1 MLKQL
6 LVENYVLIDSL
17 SLDLGQGLNIIT
29 GETGAGKS
37 ILLGALGLLLGTRAD
52 MSAMKNNTKN
62 CVVEGTF
69 DIEGYGLEDFFENY
83 DLDYEPTCIVRRV
96 ITSSGKSRG
105 FINELPVQIS
115 TLKELGQNLIDVHSQ
130 HQTLLLANESF
141 QQKILDSSS
150 KDTSLISKYST
161 EYQTLRL
168 LENQLIQLR
177 EETAKQRENQDY
189 INFQFSELS
198 DAKLKIGEKQ
208 ELEAQLAL
216 HTNSEQIRE
225 SLALCANA
233 MENEMGGMLTELKNI
248 ETSFSRTGD
257 VYKYGSEFSS
267 RIRACLEELKD
278 INSQV
283 QNEFDKV
290 DSDPEKMRQLSERID
305 FLYSLEQKHRLSSVE
320 ELIELRDEFEQ
331 KLCSISSSDHKI
343 GELENQILA
352 KTDKA
357 KSLAKKI
364 TAERE
369 KSAKAVMS
377 HVNKTLANLGMPN
390 ARLEIKIS
398 VNDKLNT
405 SGENTIAFL
414 FASSQGVDTQSIDK
428 VASGGELSRVML
440 AIKGFVAEKIK
451 LPTIIFDEIDTGVS
465 GKIADAMGE
474 IITNLGQTMQVIN
487 ITHLPQVASK
497 GENHYVVY
505 KESKNGT
512 DLTNIQRLNSEQ
524 RVEEI
529 AKMLSGST
537 ITDAAREQA
546 KILLA

>member
-414 FASSQGVDTQSIDK
+414 FASSQSVDTQSIDK